1 MNQVLAARESFAK
14 SLSDGLWVLDEQTR
28 ELSPSGRYALEVSEY
43 NWSEPG
49 RSSTFSAVT
58 ILDALS
64 EGKLLEFNAEDQ
76 FRHGWVQQSDHEY
89 LLCGEL
95 QGGQTVV
102 ELPSAQL
109 ETYFI
114 SADDFIWTEF
124 YPSPNSKKLVVF
136 GCHWACPFEFIAY
149 DFSSAMNLPLPM
161 IGRIAEQDKSENF
174 GAWIDDDSFS
184 LVSADGSIRIV
195 QAEKESD

>member
-14 SLSDGLWVLDEQTR
+14 SLSDGIWVLAEQTR
-28 ELSPSGRYALEVSEY
+28 ELSPSGQYVLEVSEH
-43 NWSEPG
+43 NWREPG

-58 ILDALS
+58 ILDAVS
-64 EGKLLEFNAEDQ
+64 ERKLLEFNAEDR
-76 FRHGWVQQSDHEY
+76 FRHGWVQQGDQEY

-102 ELPSAQL
+102 ELALAQL
-109 ETYFI
+109 ETYFV
-114 SADDFIWTEF
+114 STDDFIWTEF
-124 YPSPNSKKLVVF
+124 YPSPNSKKLVVL

-161 IGRIAEQDKSENF
+161 ISRTTDQDNSENF
-174 GAWIDDDSFS
+174 GAWIDNDSFS
-184 LVSADGSIRIV
+184 LVSADGSVRVI
-195 QAEKESD
+195 QAEKELD

>member
-14 SLSDGLWVLDEQTR
+14 SLSDEIWVLGEQTR
-28 ELSPSGRYALEVSEY
+28 ELSSSGLYALEVSEY

-58 ILDALS
+58 ILDAAS
-64 EGKLLEFNAEDQ
+64 ERKLLEFNAEDR
-76 FRHGWVQQSDHEY
+76 FLHGWIQQGDHEY

-95 QGGQTVV
+95 QGSQTVV

-109 ETYFI
+109 ETYFV
-114 SADDFIWTEF
+114 SADDFIWVEF
-124 YPSPNSKKLVVF
+124 YPSPDSKKLVIS
-136 GCHWACPFEFIAY
+136 GCHWAWPFEFIAY

-161 IGRIAEQDKSENF
+161 IGRTTEQDNGENF
-174 GAWIDDDSFS
+174 GIWLDNDSFS
-184 LVSADGSIRIV
+184 LVSTDGSVRII